1 MPVKRD
7 SFVYHLNWEEVMD
20 NLPQEVREEVRGA
33 IIGYARTGVT
43 PELKPLAKVAFEFV
57 KRDMDWDFQKYQS
70 MVTARS
76 ESGKKGAAAR
86 EANSSNAKQ
95 GLANQAN
102 APLAKQTKQGLAN
115 QADNVYD
122 NVYDNVTQCVC
133 DNAHARAREHISTPH
148 TDFDFFFPIFWKRNI
163 HSAEAET
170 RRFLDF
176 YEAGGWVL
184 EKGAAL
190 DTDEKRLAKA
200 RQWKPEKPGK
210 RFPDRFVEPWWDLAQ
225 KAPEGVRGQMLSDK
239 VAVDLTNPEP
249 VLRIGEA
256 THAWL
261 MGEGRAEA
269 ETALLKNWLQNSQTI
284 HFRKY

>member
-1 MPVKRD
+1 
-7 SFVYHLNWEEVMD
+7 MD
-20 NLPQEVREEVRGA
+20 NLPEEVREEVRGA

-43 PELKPLAKVAFEFV
+43 SELKPLAKVAFEFV
-57 KRDMDWDFQKYQS
+57 KRDMDRDFQKYQS

-86 EANSSNAKQ
+86 EANASNAKQ
-95 GLANQAN
+95 GLANQA
-102 APLAKQTKQGLAN
+102 
-115 QADNVYD
+115 DND
-122 NVYDNVTQCVC
+122 NVYDNVTHCVC

-163 HSAEAET
+163 HGAEAET

-210 RFPDRFVEPWWDLAQ
+210 RFPDRFAEAWWELAQ
-225 KAPEGVRGQMLSDK
+225 KAPADVRAQMLSDK
-239 VAVDLTNPEP
+239 VAVDLSGSVPA
-249 VLRIGEA
+249 LKIGEE

-261 MGEGRAEA
+261 MGAGRADAEA
-269 ETALLKNWLQNSQTI
+269 ALLKKWLQGSQTLQ
-284 HFRKY
+284 FRKY

>member
-148 TDFDFFFPIFWKRNI
+148 TDFDFFFPTFWKRNVI
-163 HSAEAET
+163 CAEAET
-170 RRFLDF
+170 RKFLDF

-190 DTDEKRLAKA
+190 DTDAKRLAKA

-225 KAPEGVRGQMLSDK
+225 KAPEGVRRQMLSDK

-261 MGEGRAEA
+261 MGEGRTEA

>member
-1 MPVKRD
+1 
-7 SFVYHLNWEEVMD
+7 MD

-225 KAPEGVRGQMLSDK
+225 KAPEVVRGQMLSDK

>member
-1 MPVKRD
+1 MSVKRD
-7 SFVYHLNWEEVMD
+7 SFVYHLSWEDVMD
-20 NLPQEVREEVRGA
+20 NLPEEVREEVRGA

-57 KRDMDWDFQKYQS
+57 KKDMDWDFQKYQS

-86 EANSSNAKQ
+86 DANASNAKQ

-102 APLAKQTKQGLAN
+102 ASLAKQTKQGLAN

-163 HSAEAET
+163 HGAEAET

-210 RFPDRFVEPWWDLAQ
+210 RFPDRFVEAWWNLAQ
-225 KAPEGVRGQMLSDK
+225 KAPEGVRRQMLSDK
-239 VAVDLTNPEP
+239 VAVDLTNPDP

-269 ETALLKNWLQNSQTI
+269 ETALLKEWLQNSQTL